1 MAGRYSRGER
11 VAAGH
16 TVCAADCSGYIGAQ
30 RYGVCL
36 VLPVLPVLRSG
47 AVPVIWLQVL
57 LEIQRDGA
65 RSETYAIPRPR
76 ARTVADPAEPRVRRP
91 RRAGGWLTRLALRRA
106 SAEGKA

>member
-11 VAAGH
+11 VAAGR
-16 TVCAADCSGYIGAQ
+16 TVCAADCSGYIDAQ

-36 VLPVLPVLRSG
+36 VLPVLRSG
-47 AVPVIWLQVL
+47 AVPVTWLQVL

-65 RSETYAIPRPR
+65 RSETYALPRPQ
-76 ARTVADPAEPRVRRP
+76 ARTVADLAEPRVRRP
-91 RRAGGWLTRLALRRA
+91 RCAGGWLTRLALHRV